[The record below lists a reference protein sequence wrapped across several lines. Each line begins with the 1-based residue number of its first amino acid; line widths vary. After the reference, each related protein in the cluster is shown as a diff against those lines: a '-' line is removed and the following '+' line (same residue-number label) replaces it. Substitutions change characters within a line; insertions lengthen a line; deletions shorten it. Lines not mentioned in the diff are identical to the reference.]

1 MKVAVVGYGKMGR
14 EVAAVLRDRH
24 HEPVMTLKGSEFPAG
39 CPVGI
44 DFTQPD
50 AVIANATA
58 ALKAGA
64 RYVIGTTG
72 WDGQLA
78 DLERLVEQTKGGVVH
93 AANFSLGVNLFYK
106 VVRARP
112 GSSAL
117 PDYDPT
123 SSETPA
129 KERAPSGTAR
139 ALADPGGAPGRAR
152 RASPSSGA
160 IPDTRSTSPAVRA
173 GGIVGEHTVGFDSGG
188 DEIRPE
194 HRARTQ
200 QELRALGSVLAAGG
214 SRNGRD
220 CTRSKK
226 SLTTSEVA
234 RRPPSRSLMTADLA
248 RTPICSSSRSISFP
262 LS

>member
-72 WDGQLA
+72 WDARLP
-78 DLERLVEQTKGGVVH
+78 DLEKLVTQTKGGVVH

-106 VVRARP
+106 VVRDAAQLFARF
-112 GSSAL
+112 A
-117 PDYDPT
+117 DYDPYIV
-123 SSETPA
+123 E
-129 KERAPSGTAR
+129 KHHRQKKDAPSGTAR
-139 ALADPGGAPGRAR
+139 ALARILEGAPGPRKKGITEFE
-152 RASPSSGA
+152 GA
-160 IPDTRSTSPAVRA
+160 IPGDAFHVAAVRA

-188 DEIRPE
+188 DEILLE
-194 HRARTQ
+194 HRART
-200 QELRALGSVLAAGG
+200 RRGFALGSVLAAEWIVQ
-214 SRNGRD
+214 
-220 CTRSKK
+220 RSG
-226 SLTTSEVA
+226 LHTFEEVVD
-234 RRPPSRSLMTADLA
+234 DLA
-248 RTPICSSSRSISFP
+248 KTPAGPPGRP
-262 LS
+262 